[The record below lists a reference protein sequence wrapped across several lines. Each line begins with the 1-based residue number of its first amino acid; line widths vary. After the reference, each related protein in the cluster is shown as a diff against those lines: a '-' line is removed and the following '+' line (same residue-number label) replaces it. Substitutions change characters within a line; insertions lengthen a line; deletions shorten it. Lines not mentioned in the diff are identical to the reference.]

1 MDVQQKNTL
10 ERAQRSLLDAFRL
23 KLRYCEPVTGS
34 EGKPNAGRPG
44 RGEERRRGRV
54 QWKI

>member
-1 MDVQQKNTL
+1 MDVQQKDTL